1 MKNAS
6 SGTTNAPL
14 PSNEPWAWSAV
25 DLAKAIRT
33 RKLSSREAVESCLT
47 RIDAIN
53 PQINAFTEVNHE
65 EALASADAAD
75 RALAAGEQLGP
86 LHGVP
91 LSTKVN
97 IDQRGRAT
105 TNGVTLFANHMASE
119 DSPSVARVRQ
129 AGAIL
134 AARSNVPAFS
144 LRWFSSNVLHGVT
157 LNPWDKGHTP
167 GGSSGGAAAAVA
179 TGMMPLAIGNDI
191 GGSIRHPA
199 FCCGVTGIRPTV
211 GRIPRWFGPTNMD
224 QPLCVQAM
232 ATDGPIARSVGD
244 LRLALSVMSG
254 FDPRDP
260 LSLPLPY
267 TLEPAVRPIR
277 VGVLRNTGTPV
288 TAAVEAALKDAASY
302 LADAGYCVEE
312 VELPILEEAYRLWY
326 LLALQEL
333 QEITPLIEQSGDQGA
348 LQAMQYTCKVA
359 KDWWGAE
366 PSLSDFMHGYA
377 RRGTLIVQLQA
388 FLETYPILLLPV
400 SAEQA
405 FPQDLDIENING
417 MRRAVEANWS
427 MMAIANLGFP
437 AMSVPIGVAGGLPCG
452 VQLLGRR
459 FREEDLLDAAE
470 AIEARA
476 GNLTPIN
483 PR

>member
-33 RKLSSREAVESCLT
+33 RKLSSREAMESCLT

-75 RALAAGEQLGP
+75 RTLAAGEPLGL

-105 TNGVTLFANHMASE
+105 TNGVTLFANHIASE

-134 AARSNVPAFS
+134 TARSNVPAFS
-144 LRWFSSNVLHGVT
+144 LRWFSNNVLHGVT

-191 GGSIRHPA
+191 GGSIRHPS

-260 LSLPLPY
+260 LSVPLPY
-267 TLEPAVRPIR
+267 TLEPAARPIR
-277 VGVLRNTGTPV
+277 VGVLRNTGTPA

-348 LQAMQYTCKVA
+348 LQSMQYLCEVA
-359 KDWWGAE
+359 RGWWGVE

-405 FPQDLDIENING
+405 FPQYLDIQNING

-437 AMSVPIGVAGGLPCG
+437 AMSVPVGVASGLPCG

-470 AIEARA
+470 VIEARA

>member
-6 SGTTNAPL
+6 TGTTNTPL
-14 PSNEPWAWSAV
+14 SSNEPWTWSAV

-75 RALAAGEQLGP
+75 RALAAGEPLGP

-105 TNGVTLFANHMASE
+105 TNGVTLFANHIASE

-134 AARSNVPAFS
+134 TARSNVPAFS
-144 LRWFSSNVLHGVT
+144 MRWFSSNLLHGVT

-277 VGVLRNTGTPV
+277 VGVLRNTGTPG
-288 TAAVEAALKDAASY
+288 TAAVEAALNDAASY
-302 LADAGYCVEE
+302 LADAGYSVEE
-312 VELPILEEAYRLWY
+312 VELPMLEEAYRLWY

-333 QEITPLIEQSGDQGA
+333 QEVTPLIEQSGDEGA
-348 LQAMQYTCKVA
+348 LRAMQYTCEVA
-359 KDWWGAE
+359 KDWWGAA

-405 FPQDLDIENING
+405 FPQDLDIQNING

-437 AMSVPIGVAGGLPCG
+437 AMSVPVGVASGLPCG

-470 AIEARA
+470 VIEARG